1 MCAAPA
7 SLKASSTLLPASF
20 FALID
25 SIRQNN
31 MNNMPLRS
39 RHALEARMAPVTGM
53 RHNRIDTDKVLERP
67 YLARAS
73 VAPSAEQPDGSTRHA
88 ERYADYVSTPPS

>member
-88 ERYADYVSTPPS
+88 EKYADYVSTPPS